1 MVDISCVKK
10 ITSNEVEKW
19 EKNRCSLFVRNDL
32 IKLTYREISSLDN
45 NIKKKSFIR
54 LHYLKMKRDY
64 IYLKIYH
71 DNIKKTLS
79 NEKLLKYF
87 ESVLLSHGFDVT
99 KL

>member
-1 MVDISCVKK
+1 M
-10 ITSNEVEKW
+10 
-19 EKNRCSLFVRNDL
+19 
-32 IKLTYREISSLDN
+32 KLTYREISSLN
-45 NIKKKSFIR
+45 NDRKKSFIS

-71 DNIKKTLS
+71 DSVKKTLS

-87 ESVLLSHGFDVT
+87 ESVLLAHGCDVT

>member
-1 MVDISCVKK
+1 MI
-10 ITSNEVEKW
+10 E
-19 EKNRCSLFVRNDL
+19 
-32 IKLTYREISSLDN
+32 
-45 NIKKKSFIR
+45 KKSFFS

>member
-1 MVDISCVKK
+1 M
-10 ITSNEVEKW
+10 T
-19 EKNRCSLFVRNDL
+19 
-32 IKLTYREISSLDN
+32 T
-45 NIKKKSFIR
+45 IKKTIKNEIRRYNSIDLKLSFINR
-54 LHYLKMKRDY
+54 DINTCYNVFIDGDYDAKNFFFNLLHYLKMKRDY

-87 ESVLLSHGFDVT
+87 ESVLLSHGFNVK

>member
-19 EKNRCSLFVRNDL
+19 EKIRCSLFVRNDL
-32 IKLTYREISSLDN
+32 MKLTYREISSLN
-45 NIKKKSFIR
+45 NDRKKSFIR

>member
-1 MVDISCVKK
+1 MVDISCIKK
-10 ITSNEVEKW
+10 ISSNEVEKW
-19 EKNRCSLFVRNDL
+19 EKIRCSLFVRNDL
-32 IKLTYREISSLDN
+32 MKLTYREISSLN
-45 NIKKKSFIR
+45 NDRKKSFIT

-87 ESVLLSHGFDVT
+87 ESVLFTDLM
-99 KL
+99 